1 MPVVGL
7 PGLAALLSRRTNTQP
22 DGGVMVS
29 PELPTNPMSAMST
42 SPAATP
48 AGLDSV
54 TLLPPVAELLLRY
67 AIDEYVPVYWFSN
80 IAFPPPV
87 TDVVGPAW
95 LMEDGV
101 EVVPAVVEGSSSAV
115 DTVLVPP
122 VEVAVP
128 ETVFDVEVSVVWPV
142 TFVTC
147 SCSTSASI
155 EYMD

>member
-1 MPVVGL
+1 MPVVVL
-7 PGLAALLSRRTNTQP
+7 PGWAALLPRRTNP
-22 DGGVMVS
+22 HPEGGVMV
-29 PELPTNPMSAMST
+29 PRELPTNPMSAMST

-80 IAFPPPV
+80 IPFPPPV

-101 EVVPAVVEGSSSAV
+101 EVVPAVRGGASSAV
-115 DTVLVPP
+115 GPGRAPP
-122 VEVAVP
+122 VRGAVP
-128 ETVFDVEVSVVWPV
+128 RTVCD
-142 TFVTC
+142 
-147 SCSTSASI
+147 
-155 EYMD
+155 